1 MTDAAETSP
10 LSAAVRSCVGQS
22 WQEELRGTE
31 IKTPVKIF
39 PQILFFVPQ
48 QIWIQREKYFQ
59 NQSSKLLYDVIEG
72 DPVRTQDRFSDYYG
86 NTV

>member
-1 MTDAAETSP
+1 MSDAAETSP

-31 IKTPVKIF
+31 IKTPVKKF
-39 PQILFFVPQ
+39 PQTLFFVPQ

-72 DPVRTQDRFSDYYG
+72 DPVRTQDRFSDYII
-86 NTV
+86 